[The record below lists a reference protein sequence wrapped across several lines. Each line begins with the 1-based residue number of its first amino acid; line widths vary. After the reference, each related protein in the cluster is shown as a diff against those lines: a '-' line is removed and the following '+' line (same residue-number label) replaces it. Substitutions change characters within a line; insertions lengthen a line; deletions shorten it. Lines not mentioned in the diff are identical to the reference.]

1 MDAIEVDRANSLD
14 LDFLGTHPEDL
25 SEQEDAFTEE
35 IWEVIRR

>member
-35 IWEVIRR
+35 IWEEIRR